1 MKSIL
6 KIYKEYLQMR
16 NITITEGTVM
26 SLVSKAKAKG
36 LQPVDILNDAWK
48 DAPRKGKAKTKVDLT
63 IDEDE
68 LNGDLDGLTTPQVID
83 YLVGQIYARY
93 ERILQDNNSLD
104 FDDLLVYGVKL
115 FGDNPRV
122 VKWCKHVLVDELYVH
137 YLLELVLG
145 LNLAKSRHEYDA
157 IRAHASSCFCE
168 SLCDDRRRPGSI
180 ECVRETSRFFITQTL
195 AVYGWRSAE
204 VGNLAKMRIGEK

>member
-1 MKSIL
+1 
-6 KIYKEYLQMR
+6 
-16 NITITEGTVM
+16 M
-26 SLVSKAKAKG
+26 SLISKAKAKG
-36 LQPVDILNDAWK
+36 LQPVDVLNDAWK
-48 DAPRKGKAKTKVDLT
+48 DAPRKGKAKVILS

-115 FGDNPRV
+115 FGENPKV
-122 VKWCKHVLVDELYVH
+122 VKWCKHVLVDELYVLH
-137 YLLELVLG
+137 LLWLALG
-145 LNLAKSRHEYDA
+145 LNLAKPGHEYDA

-168 SLCDDRRRPGSI
+168 SLRDDRG
-180 ECVRETSRFFITQTL
+180 
-195 AVYGWRSAE
+195 
-204 VGNLAKMRIGEK
+204 